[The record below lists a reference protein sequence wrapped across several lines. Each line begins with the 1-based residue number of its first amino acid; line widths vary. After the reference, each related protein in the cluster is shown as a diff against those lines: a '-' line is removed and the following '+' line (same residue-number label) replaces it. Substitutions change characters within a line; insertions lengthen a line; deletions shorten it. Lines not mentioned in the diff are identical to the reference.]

1 MAASFRRPVRL
12 LMRAMVIR
20 LVAILAAMLVGIGT
34 AAAQGA
40 AQSAA
45 APAQPGFHA
54 FIQDVRRDA
63 LNQGITPAT
72 LDRAFAN
79 VAYVPHVIELDR
91 QQPESTLTF
100 EEYIDRVVSQTRR
113 ERGREVLTEN
123 RALLDVVSRKYGVAP
138 RFIVALWGIESDYG
152 RLTGNFS
159 EIDALATL
167 AYDGRRSAFFRKE
180 LINALTVV
188 QRMHVD
194 PRTMTG
200 SWAGAM
206 GQSQFMPSSFLNYAV
221 SWRGDAP
228 PDIWTNKADV
238 FASIA
243 NYLAHVGWRPDEGWG
258 VAVKTPTGFDQ
269 RLIGLGQRKPLS
281 AWAALGLQQAN
292 GGALQDSPTTASLIE
307 PGGDSGP
314 ALLVFD
320 NFRVIL
326 RWNNSSYFAT
336 AVGYLADAVD

>member
-1 MAASFRRPVRL
+1 M
-12 LMRAMVIR
+12 MIR
-20 LVAILAAMLVGIGT
+20 LAAIAIAVLVGTG
-34 AAAQGA
+34 AVSAQ
-40 AQSAA
+40 QSA
-45 APAQPGFHA
+45 QPDFHT
-54 FIQDVRRDA
+54 FIQEVRRDA
-63 LNQGITPAT
+63 ISQGITPAT

-91 QQPESTLTF
+91 QQPESTLSF
-100 EEYIDRVVSQTRR
+100 EDYIDRVVSPTRR
-113 ERGREVLTEN
+113 ERGREQLDEN
-123 RALLDVVSRKYGVAP
+123 RALLDAVSRKYGVAP

-152 RLTGNFS
+152 RITGSFS

-180 LINALTVV
+180 LVNALIVV

-194 PRTMTG
+194 PRAMTG

-221 SWRGDAP
+221 SWRGNAP

-243 NYLAHVGWRPDEGWG
+243 NYLAHVGWRPDENWG
-258 VAVKTPTGFDQ
+258 IAVKTPAGLDQ
-269 RLIGLGQRKPLS
+269 SLIGLGQRRPLS
-281 AWAALGLQQAN
+281 NWSALGLQQAN
-292 GGALQDSPTTASLIE
+292 GGALQDSPATASLIE
-307 PGGDSGP
+307 PGGESGP
-314 ALLVFD
+314 AFLVFD

>member
-1 MAASFRRPVRL
+1 M
-12 LMRAMVIR
+12 MIR
-20 LVAILAAMLVGIGT
+20 LAAIAIAVLVGTG
-34 AAAQGA
+34 AVSAQ
-40 AQSAA
+40 QSA
-45 APAQPGFHA
+45 QPDFHT
-54 FIQDVRRDA
+54 FIQEVRRDA
-63 LNQGITPAT
+63 ISQGITPAT

-91 QQPESTLTF
+91 QQPESTLSF
-100 EEYIDRVVSQTRR
+100 EDYIDRVVSPTRR
-113 ERGREVLTEN
+113 ERGREQLDEN
-123 RALLDVVSRKYGVAP
+123 RALLDAVSRKYGVAP

-152 RLTGNFS
+152 RITGSFS

-180 LINALTVV
+180 LVNALIVV

-194 PRTMTG
+194 PRAMTG

-221 SWRGDAP
+221 SWRGNAP

-243 NYLAHVGWRPDEGWG
+243 NYLAHVGWRPDESWG
-258 VAVKTPTGFDQ
+258 IAVKTPAGLDQ
-269 RLIGLGQRKPLS
+269 SLIGLGQRRPLS
-281 AWAALGLQQAN
+281 NWSALGLQRAN
-292 GGALQDSPTTASLIE
+292 GGALQDSPATASLIE
-307 PGGDSGP
+307 PGGESGP
-314 ALLVFD
+314 AFLVFD

>member
-1 MAASFRRPVRL
+1 
-12 LMRAMVIR
+12 MVIR
-20 LVAILAAMLVGIGT
+20 LAAVVLIAAFTCCASAHAQETAPLAPSPTQPAF
-34 AAAQGA
+34 
-40 AQSAA
+40 QS
-45 APAQPGFHA
+45 
-54 FIQDVRRDA
+54 FIQGVRGDA
-63 LNQGITPAT
+63 LRQGIQPAT
-72 LDRAFAN
+72 LDHAFAG
-79 VAYVPHVIELDR
+79 VAYLPHVIELDR
-91 QQPESTLTF
+91 RQPETTLTF
-100 EEYIDRVVSQTRR
+100 EDYIDRVVSSTRR
-113 ERGREVLTEN
+113 EHGREFLAEN
-123 RALLDVVSRKYGVAP
+123 RALLDAVSRKYGVAP

-152 RLTGNFS
+152 RLTGAFS

-180 LINALTVV
+180 LINALVVV
-188 QRMHVD
+188 QRMHID
-194 PRTMTG
+194 PRRMTG

-243 NYLAHVGWRPDEGWG
+243 NYLAHVGWRPDESWG
-258 VAVKTPTGFDQ
+258 IAVKTPPD
-269 RLIGLGQRKPLS
+269 LDPNLVGLGQSKPL
-281 AWAALGLQQAN
+281 ADWTALGLVRTN
-292 GGALQDSPTTASLIE
+292 GGALQDSPGTASLIE
-307 PGGDSGP
+307 PGGESGP

>member
-1 MAASFRRPVRL
+1 
-12 LMRAMVIR
+12 MVIR
-20 LVAILAAMLVGIGT
+20 LVAIMVAVLVGIST
-34 AAAQGA
+34 ANAQEP
-40 AQSAA
+40 AQSAS
-45 APAQPGFHA
+45 APGQPGFQV
-54 FIQDVRRDA
+54 FIQDVRHDA
-63 LNQGITPAT
+63 QNQGITPAT

-100 EEYIDRVVSQTRR
+100 DEYIDRVVSPTRR
-113 ERGREVLTEN
+113 EHGREMLTEN
-123 RALLDVVSRKYGVAP
+123 RELLEAVSRKYGVAP
-138 RFIVALWGIESDYG
+138 RFIVALWGIESDFG

-180 LINALTVV
+180 LINALVVV

-194 PRTMTG
+194 PRAMTG

-221 SWRGDAP
+221 SWRGNAP

-243 NYLAHVGWRPDEGWG
+243 NYLAHVGWRPDENWG
-258 VAVKTPTGFDQ
+258 IAVKAPAGLDQ
-269 RLIGLGQRKPLS
+269 TLIGLGHRKPL
-281 AWAALGLQQAN
+281 ADWAALGVAQAN

>member
-1 MAASFRRPVRL
+1 M
-12 LMRAMVIR
+12 MIR
-20 LVAILAAMLVGIGT
+20 LAAIAIAVLVGTG
-34 AAAQGA
+34 AVSAQ
-40 AQSAA
+40 QSA
-45 APAQPGFHA
+45 QPDFHT
-54 FIQDVRRDA
+54 FIQEVRRDA
-63 LNQGITPAT
+63 ISQGITPAT

-91 QQPESTLTF
+91 QQPESTLSF
-100 EEYIDRVVSQTRR
+100 EDYIDRVVSPTRR
-113 ERGREVLTEN
+113 ERGREQLDEN
-123 RALLDVVSRKYGVAP
+123 RALLDAVSRKYGVAP

-152 RLTGNFS
+152 RITGSFS

-180 LINALTVV
+180 LVNALIVV

-194 PRTMTG
+194 PRAMTG

-221 SWRGDAP
+221 SWRGNAP

-243 NYLAHVGWRPDEGWG
+243 NYLAHVGWRPDESWG
-258 VAVKTPTGFDQ
+258 IAVKTPAGLDQ
-269 RLIGLGQRKPLS
+269 SLIGLGQRRPLS
-281 AWAALGLQQAN
+281 NWSALGLQQAN
-292 GGALQDSPTTASLIE
+292 GGALQDSPATASLIE
-307 PGGDSGP
+307 PGGESGP
-314 ALLVFD
+314 AFLVFD